1 MIFLAANL
9 IYSIFNQ
16 QDLIIGRPEAVYFYE
31 VDGRGPCWAFD
42 GEKKFVGWFRGY
54 LLCIME
60 DQRTQK
66 GTLNVYDLKNRL
78 IARCMPVGDVSHLV
92 CEWGYIILIMADNKI
107 LCIGEKDMESK
118 LDMLFKKNLYTVAI
132 NLVQNQQADP
142 ASTAEVLRKTI
153 CMGNR
158 NMMRL
163 CPSISTLLVILNH
176 HMLYRSS
183 LMQSASTT

>member
-1 MIFLAANL
+1 MI
-9 IYSIFNQ
+9 YCIFNQ

-42 GEKKFVGWFRGY
+42 GDKKFVGWFRGY
-54 LLCIME
+54 LLCIIE

-78 IARCMPVGDVSHLV
+78 IAHSMPVGDVSHLV
-92 CEWGYIILIMADNKI
+92 CEWGYIILIMADKKI

-118 LDMLFKKNLYTVAI
+118 LDMLFKKNLYTVQSI
-132 NLVQNQQADP
+132 LYKV
-142 ASTAEVLRKTI
+142 SRLILLRLLRFCESMVTI

-183 LMQSASTT
+183 LMQSVSTT